1 MTNRIAIIKETVE
14 GQLMWCVKRHD
25 NSVLTDDGVVSFNFD
40 LADWQKAI
48 DCHKSLTSN

>member
-1 MTNRIAIIKETVE
+1 MTNRIAISKETVE

-25 NSVLTDDGVVSFNFD
+25 NSVLTDYGVVSFNFD